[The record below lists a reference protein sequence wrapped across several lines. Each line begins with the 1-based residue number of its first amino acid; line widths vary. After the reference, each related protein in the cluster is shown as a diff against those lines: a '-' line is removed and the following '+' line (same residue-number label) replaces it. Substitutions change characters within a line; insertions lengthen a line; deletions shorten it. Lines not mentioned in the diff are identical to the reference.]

1 MRIGIYGTQ
10 LNDDFIEEVQH
21 LIGRVSNE
29 AQSLCIYQDFAEE
42 LESKGVSLS
51 TYKPFT
57 DHHQLK
63 ESVDILL
70 SIGGDGTF
78 LNTLMLVR
86 DNEIPVLGINTG
98 RLGFLAYVAANNIDR
113 SLDAIFAKEYSIKQR
128 ALLCAITRDKAFGD
142 TNYGL
147 NEVAVHKKDSSSMVI
162 IHLEI
167 DGKFL
172 TSYWADGLII
182 STPTGSTA
190 YNLSCGGPI
199 VAPNSDCLIITPKAP
214 HNLTVRPLVVK
225 DDVVI
230 KMKVEC
236 RDRDDQFLLSLDSR
250 SVSCN
255 SNEEIVIKRAPFD
268 MNIIRPEGSY
278 FFKTMRRKLKWG
290 VDSRN

>member
-10 LNDDFIEEVQH
+10 LNDDFIVEVQH
-21 LIGRVSNE
+21 LLNRIS
-29 AQSLCIYQDFAEE
+29 AQANSLSLHSDYAVE
-42 LESKGVSLS
+42 LRKKGVNLPEFI
-51 TYKPFT
+51 PFN
-57 DHHQLK
+57 DHLELK
-63 ESVDILL
+63 DSADILL

-86 DNEIPVLGINTG
+86 DNGIPVLGINTG
-98 RLGFLAYVAANNIDR
+98 RLGFLAYVAADNIDK
-113 SLDAIFAKEYSIKQR
+113 SLDAIFAKEYSVKNR
-128 ALLCAITRDKAFGD
+128 ALISVNTDKQVFGD

-147 NEVAVHKKDSSSMVI
+147 NEVAVHKKDTSSMVI
-162 IHLEI
+162 IHIEI

-214 HNLTVRPLVVK
+214 HNLTVRPLIVK

-230 KMKVEC
+230 KMRVEC
-236 RDRDDQFLLSLDSR
+236 RDKEDQFLLSLDSR
-250 SVSCN
+250 SVSCDSN
-255 SNEEIVIKRAPFD
+255 SEITIHRAPFD
-268 MNIIRPEGSY
+268 LNIIRPDGSY